1 MLKQGQLTDDN
12 LTIFKATTIFEF
24 VNMQSG
30 EEEGGDEDEVSCRT
44 LLELPDT
51 TLASGRSSSR

>member
-24 VNMQSG
+24 VNMQNG

-44 LLELPDT
+44 
-51 TLASGRSSSR
+51 S